1 MCVQS
6 ACKDEVYF
14 KYSDLITSSLQIT
27 NRNVLGSSDEQT
39 EELDVYHLLDSNRM
53 FGFVNKIKHL

>member
-14 KYSDLITSSLQIT
+14 KYSDLITSSLRIT